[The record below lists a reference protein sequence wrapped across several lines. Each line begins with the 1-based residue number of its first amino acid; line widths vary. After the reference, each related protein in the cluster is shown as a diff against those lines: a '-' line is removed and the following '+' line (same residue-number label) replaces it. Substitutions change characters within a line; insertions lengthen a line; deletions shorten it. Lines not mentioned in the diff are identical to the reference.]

1 MTRPIVEEIAETFP
15 TGGASIDLSRLFE
28 TGEGDLPSWFEV
40 TDLAV
45 ASIGIAGLMLARLVD
60 PVDPPQVLADRR
72 LASFWFNMTLRPEG
86 WHLPSPWDPVAGDY
100 RSADGWIRLH
110 TNAPHHRKAALSVLN
125 VEAERDAVASAVSEW
140 TSTDLETAIV
150 GAGGCAAEMRD
161 LQAWSDHPQG
171 RAVAGEPL
179 IHWQSCDGEGPTFR
193 TKNPQRPL
201 AGLKVLD
208 LTRVLAGPV
217 GGRFL
222 AAYGADVLRID
233 PFDWDEPAV
242 VPEVTL
248 GKRCTGLDLT
258 NKADRTVFERLLSQA
273 DVFLHGYR
281 PDALDRLGYDSE
293 TVRRLNPHIVDVAL
307 NAYGWTGPWSAR
319 RGFDSLLQMSSGIA
333 AHGLAMA
340 ASDRPKPL
348 PVQALDH
355 ATGYLM
361 AAAVSHA
368 FAEGTATGQAVTAR
382 LSLARTAGLLASYR
396 RGSIGNI
403 AEEKDIDVDPSV
415 ENTDWGPARRISF
428 PLTIDGINHGWDYPA
443 NRLRSADA
451 VFKSSDRDSR

>member
-1 MTRPIVEEIAETFP
+1 MTKPIVEEIAEAFP
-15 TGGASIDLSRLFE
+15 TGGEPLDLSQLTE

-45 ASIGIAGLMLARLVD
+45 ASIGITGLMLARLVD
-60 PVDPPQVLADRR
+60 LADPPQVVVDRR
-72 LASFWFNMTLRPEG
+72 LASFWFNMTLRPVNWE
-86 WHLPSPWDPVAGDY
+86 LPSPWDPVAGDY

-110 TNAPHHRKAALSVLN
+110 TNAPHHRRAALSVLN
-125 VEAERDAVASAVSEW
+125 VEAERDAVASAVSAW

-150 GAGGCAAEMRD
+150 EAGGCAAEMRD

-179 IHWQSCDGEGPTFR
+179 VNWQSYDGEGPTFR
-193 TKNPQRPL
+193 TQSRERPL
-201 AGLKVLD
+201 AGFKVLD

-233 PFDWDEPAV
+233 PHGWDEPAV

-248 GKRCTGLDLT
+248 GKRCAGLDLT
-258 NKADRTVFERLLSQA
+258 NKADRTVFERLLSDA

-281 PDALDRLGYDSE
+281 SDALDRLGYDSE
-293 TVRRLNPHIVDVAL
+293 TVRRLNPCIVDVAL

-333 AHGLAMA
+333 AHGMAMA

-355 ATGYLM
+355 ATGYFM
-361 AAAVSHA
+361 AAAVLHA
-368 FAEGTATGQAVTAR
+368 LAEGAATGQALTAR

-396 RGSIGNI
+396 RGSIGDI
-403 AEEKDIDVDPSV
+403 AEENDIDVDPGV
-415 ENTDWGPARRISF
+415 ENTDWGPARRIRF
-428 PLTIDGINHGWDYPA
+428 PLTMDGMEHSWDYPA
-443 NRLRSADA
+443 SRLRSAEP
-451 VFKSSDRDSR
+451 VFKTSDRDSR

>member
-1 MTRPIVEEIAETFP
+1 MTKPIVEEIAEVFP
-15 TGGASIDLSRLFE
+15 TGGEPLDLSQLTE

-45 ASIGIAGLMLARLVD
+45 ASIGIAGLMLTHLVD
-60 PVDPPQVLADRR
+60 PADPPQVVVDRR
-72 LASFWFNMTLRPEG
+72 LASLWFNMTLRPVD
-86 WHLPSPWDPVAGDY
+86 WDLPSPWDPVAGDY
-100 RSADGWIRLH
+100 QSADGWIRLH
-110 TNAPHHRKAALSVLN
+110 TNAPHHRKAALSVLD
-125 VEAERDAVASAVSEW
+125 VTAERDAVASAVSEW

-150 GAGGCAAEMRD
+150 EAGGCAAEMRD

-179 IHWQSCDGEGPTFR
+179 IHWQYSDNEGPTFGSQ
-193 TKNPQRPL
+193 NPERPL

-233 PFDWDEPAV
+233 PVDWDEPAV

-248 GKRCTGLDLT
+248 GKRCAGLDLN
-258 NKADRTVFERLLSQA
+258 NKADRVAFESLLSEA

-281 PDALDRLGYDSE
+281 PDALERLGYDAE
-293 TVRRLNPHIVDVAL
+293 TVRRLNPRIVDVAL
-307 NAYGWTGPWSAR
+307 NAYGWTGPWSVR

-333 AHGLAMA
+333 AHGMAMA

-355 ATGYLM
+355 ATGYFM
-361 AAAVSHA
+361 AAAVLHA
-368 FAEGTATGQAVTAR
+368 LAEGAAIGQALTAR

-396 RGSIGNI
+396 CGSIGNI
-403 AEEKDIDVDPSV
+403 AEENDVDIDPRI
-415 ENTDWGPARRISF
+415 ENTDWGPARRIRF
-428 PLTIDGINHGWDYPA
+428 PLTIDGINHGWDHPA
-443 NRLRSADA
+443 SRLRSADP